1 MKLENSKG
9 GYCMTIQPISLS
21 DLLSL
26 PHHMIDMQKGEY
38 VFREG
43 EVASELY
50 VVCAGKVQLTKTTDE
65 GRELSLRIC
74 EQGDAFGEIV
84 PFQLACTCTVSAK
97 MVEAGTL
104 AVIHKQ
110 QVEER
115 LLLDHAFALQF
126 MQWLNLQLQRMQTK
140 IRDLILHGKKGALY
154 STLIRLANS
163 YGVQTEDGI
172 LINVPMTNQELAN
185 FCGSAREVVSRLLKE
200 LKELQIISVHKGKIT
215 IHDLQF
221 LKDEIRCE
229 GCPID
234 ICNMK

>member
-1 MKLENSKG
+1 
-9 GYCMTIQPISLS
+9 MTIQPISLS

-26 PHHMIDMQKGEY
+26 PHHVIDMQKGEY

-43 EVASELY
+43 DAANELY
-50 VVCAGKVQLTKTTDE
+50 IVCEGKVQLSKTTEE

-84 PFQLACTCTVSAK
+84 PFQLTCTCTVSAK
-97 MVEAGTL
+97 MMETGAL
-104 AVIHKQ
+104 AVITKQ
-110 QVEER
+110 QLEEK
-115 LLLDHAFALQF
+115 LLADHTFALQF
-126 MQWLNLQLQRMQTK
+126 MQWLNVQLQRMQTK

-163 YGVQTEDGI
+163 YGVETEDGI
-172 LINVPMTNQELAN
+172 LIDFPITNQELAN

-200 LKELQIISVHKGKIT
+200 LKELEIISVDKGKMT
-215 IHDLQF
+215 IYDLQF

>member
-1 MKLENSKG
+1 
-9 GYCMTIQPISLS
+9 MTIQPISLS

-38 VFREG
+38 IFREG
-43 EVASELY
+43 EAANELY
-50 VVCAGKVQLTKTTDE
+50 IVCEGKVQLSKTTEE
-65 GRELSLRIC
+65 GRELLLRIC
-74 EQGDAFGEIV
+74 EQGDAFGEVV
-84 PFQLACTCTVSAK
+84 PFQLTCVCTVSAK
-97 MVEAGTL
+97 MMEGGTL

-110 QVEER
+110 HLEEK
-115 LLLDHAFALQF
+115 LLTDHAFSLQF
-126 MQWLNLQLQRMQTK
+126 MQWVHLQLQRMQTK

-163 YGVQTEDGI
+163 YGVETEDGI
-172 LINVPMTNQELAN
+172 FIDMPMTNQELAN

-200 LKELQIISVHKGKIT
+200 LKELGIISVEKGKIT
-215 IHDLQF
+215 IHDVQF

>member
-1 MKLENSKG
+1 
-9 GYCMTIQPISLS
+9 MTIQPISLS

-38 VFREG
+38 IFREG
-43 EVASELY
+43 DAANELY
-50 VVCAGKVQLTKTTDE
+50 VVCEGKVQLSKTTEE
-65 GRELSLRIC
+65 GRELLLRIC
-74 EQGDAFGEIV
+74 EQGDAFGEVV
-84 PFQLACTCTVSAK
+84 PFQLTCICTVSAK
-97 MVEAGTL
+97 MMEGGTL

-110 QVEER
+110 QLEEK
-115 LLLDHAFALQF
+115 LLTDHAFSLQF
-126 MQWLNLQLQRMQTK
+126 MQWVRLQLQRMQTK

-163 YGVQTEDGI
+163 YGVETEDGI
-172 LINVPMTNQELAN
+172 FIDMPMTNQELAN

-200 LKELQIISVHKGKIT
+200 LKELGIISVEKGKIT
-215 IHDLQF
+215 IHDVQF

>member
-1 MKLENSKG
+1 
-9 GYCMTIQPISLS
+9 MTIQPISLS

-26 PHHMIDMQKGEY
+26 PHHMIDVQKGEY
-38 VFREG
+38 IFREG
-43 EVASELY
+43 ETTNELY
-50 VVCAGKVQLTKTTDE
+50 IVCKGKVQLSKTTEE

-74 EQGDAFGEIV
+74 ERGDMFGEIV
-84 PFQLACTCTVSAK
+84 PFQLTCTCTVSAK
-97 MVEAGTL
+97 MMEAGTL
-104 AVIHKQ
+104 AVMNKLQ
-110 QVEER
+110 LEEK
-115 LLLDHAFALQF
+115 LLEDHTFALQF
-126 MQWLNLQLQRMQTK
+126 MQWLNVQLQRMQTK

-163 YGVQTEDGI
+163 YGVETGDGI
-172 LINVPMTNQELAN
+172 LIDFPITNQELAN

-200 LKELQIISVHKGKIT
+200 LKELGIISVDKGKMT